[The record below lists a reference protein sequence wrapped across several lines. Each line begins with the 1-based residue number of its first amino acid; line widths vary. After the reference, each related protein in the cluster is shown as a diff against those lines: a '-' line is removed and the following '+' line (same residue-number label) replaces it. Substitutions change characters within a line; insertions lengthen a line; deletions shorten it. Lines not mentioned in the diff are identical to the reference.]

1 MAVQKTPSISSHIAT
16 MVNIP
21 GYKIKDLLGRGGMAV
36 VYLAIQESI
45 GRKVALKVLT
55 PDYSDDSFSERF
67 LREAQI
73 ISHLTHPNIVT
84 VFDAGVYQGCHYI
97 SMEYIPG
104 LNLRQARDTLSAKEK
119 INLIKQVAQALDFA
133 GKKGFVHRDIKPENI
148 LQHEDGRA
156 ILTDFGIARG
166 MASNISLTVTGKA
179 IGTPYYMSPEQTKGL
194 KDVDPRSDIYS
205 LGVVLFQI
213 LAGYVPYDGD
223 SIVIIG
229 IKHISDPVPFLP
241 KELAIFQPMID
252 KCMAKDPD
260 QRYQTAGEL
269 YAALDAIPDKVLDEI
284 EQYTAASSQS
294 SQNHHHATIIGTDLD
309 NGNGAAKKQQASKGM
324 ETPIPSFD
332 ITNTAEFKKLKTR
345 SRIILLFVIFLLIAV
360 GFYQQKEIILFW
372 QADLKPWL
380 QQVLPER
387 ILNIAKIN
395 GLNSQSASGTS
406 DEESSPEGIN
416 NQLTELFHTLD
427 EYPENINKIVSLYNE
442 TLASNPNDITA
453 QQGLINLQNH
463 FFEKIEIA
471 SNVQNISQARHLFDL
486 LATNFPSI
494 TNSDK
499 FLLIENK
506 LVKTETVA
514 EHLKMAQIF
523 INTHVLLE
531 PEKANAFTEL
541 QAALEIDPDNK
552 KAHELIQKVT
562 NIFILKTQQ
571 QSSNDLNAALQL
583 TESGLTVSS
592 DNPTLLGLKKALS
605 TQIDKQKRIDTLL
618 AIAENQLATGNLVSP
633 KGKNA
638 YNSYHAVLD
647 IQENNITAISG
658 LKNIQSRLVGNARQA
673 TSNNKFKQAGIIL
686 DSAQVYFKNSHAII
700 QAKKELKNAINATLP
715 KVNRI
720 LFSSNAINSLKEEQK
735 EMIQPGRILH
745 IGFDYSN
752 FNSDSTLIQANLLDG
767 SGNIQIAQKPVI
779 VSGGRGEHFFYIE
792 LPVEG
797 FADGLYNLE
806 LLLNKNLLSKESF
819 QVKNQITEQ

>member
-104 LNLRQARDTLSAKEK
+104 LNLRQARDTLSGKEK
-119 INLIKQVAQALDFA
+119 INLIKQVALALDFA

-148 LQHEDGRA
+148 LLHEDGRA

-166 MASNISLTVTGKA
+166 MASNKSLTVTGKA

-372 QADLKPWL
+372 QADFKPWL
-380 QQVLPER
+380 HQVLPER

-395 GLNSQSASGTS
+395 SPTSQSASGTS

-416 NQLTELFHTLD
+416 NQLTELFRTLD

-471 SNVQNISQARHLFDL
+471 SNVQNILQARHLSNL
-486 LATNFPSI
+486 LAANFTSI
-494 TNSDK
+494 TDNQK
-499 FLLIENK
+499 FQQIENS

-514 EHLKMAQIF
+514 EHLKAVEVF
-523 INTHVLLE
+523 INSNSLLE
-531 PEKANAFTEL
+531 SEKTNAVTEL
-541 QAALEIDPDNK
+541 QAALKIDPENR
-552 KAHELIQKVT
+552 KAHKLKQDIT
-562 NIFILKTQQ
+562 NIFIQQVQQ
-571 QSSNDLNAALQL
+571 QSSDNLNTALQL

-592 DNPTLLGLKKALS
+592 DNPTLLGLQKALS
-605 TQIDKQKRIDTLL
+605 SQINKQEHIARLL
-618 AIAENQLATGNLVSP
+618 EKAEKQLATGNLVSP
-633 KGKNA
+633 RGKNA
-638 YNSYHAVLD
+638 YSSYHAVLG
-647 IQENNITAISG
+647 IQKNNITAKSG
-658 LKNIQSRLVGNARQA
+658 LKNIQSRLLGNARQA
-673 TSNNKFKQAGIIL
+673 TKNNKFKQARIIL
-686 DSAQVYFKNSHAII
+686 DSAQVYFKKSPAII
-700 QAKKELKNAINATLP
+700 QAKKELEIAIDATLP
-715 KVNRI
+715 KVGRI
-720 LFSSNAINSLKEEQK
+720 LFSDKAINSLTEAQNQI
-735 EMIQPGRILH
+735 IQPGRTLH
-745 IGFDYSN
+745 IGFDYTN
-752 FNSDSTLIQANLLDG
+752 FNTDTTLIQANLLDG
-767 SGNIQIAQKPVI
+767 SGNVQIAQKPVI
-779 VSGGRGEHFFYIE
+779 VSGNSGEHFFYIE

-797 FADGLYNLE
+797 FADGTYNLE
-806 LLLNKNLLSKESF
+806 LLLNQNLLLKKSF
-819 QVKNQITEQ
+819 QVKNKITE